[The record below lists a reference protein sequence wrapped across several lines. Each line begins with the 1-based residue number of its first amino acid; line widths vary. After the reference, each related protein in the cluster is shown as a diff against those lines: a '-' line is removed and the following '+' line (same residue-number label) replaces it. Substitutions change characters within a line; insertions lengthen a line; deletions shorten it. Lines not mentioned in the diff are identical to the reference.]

1 MASFDAIAT
10 TFDQFRALP
19 PGVPEAIRTA
29 VWHAVGAPAGARV
42 LDLGA
47 GTGRIGKAF
56 VEEGDNYVGAD
67 LSFAMLREFLVP
79 GHTLFLTQ
87 TDGERLPFREGTFH
101 VVLLMQVLSGARNVR
116 RLLAE
121 AGRMLAPGGALIVGQ
136 TVAPSDGVDAQMK
149 SRLAE
154 ILASLGVERRAQRL
168 GQVEALEWFAS
179 RARRRA
185 SVVAAR
191 WISGRSPRGFLARHR
206 TGSRFAALPEKIQ
219 HDAIEQLAAWA
230 ERHFGSLDAA
240 FSESYSFEL
249 EVFEL

>member
-10 TFDQFRALP
+10 TFGQYRALP

-29 VWHAVGAPAGARV
+29 VWHAVGAPTGARV

-56 VEEGDNYVGAD
+56 VEAGDNYIGAD
-67 LSFAMLREFLVP
+67 LSFAMLREFVVP
-79 GHTLFLTQ
+79 GCTPFLTQ

-116 RLLAE
+116 CLLAE
-121 AGRMLAPGGALIVGQ
+121 AGRILTPGGAIIVGQ
-136 TVAPSDGVDAQMK
+136 TVAPPGGVDAQMK
-149 SRLAE
+149 DRLAE
-154 ILASLGVERRAQRL
+154 ILASLRVEVHRR
-168 GQVEALEWFAS
+168 GYGEALDS
-179 RARRRA
+179 LRARACQRA

-191 WISGRSPRGFLARHR
+191 WISNRSPRGFLARHR

-230 ERHFGSLDAA
+230 GLHFGSLDDA

>member
-1 MASFDAIAT
+1 MMAGFDAIAS
-10 TFDQFRALP
+10 TFDQHRALP

-29 VWHAVGAPAGARV
+29 VWHAVGASVGARV

-56 VEEGDNYVGAD
+56 VEAGDNYVGAD

-79 GHTLFLTQ
+79 GRTPMLAQ
-87 TDGERLPFREGTFH
+87 SDGELLPFREGTFH

-121 AGRMLAPGGALIVGQ
+121 AGRMLAPEGALIVGQ
-136 TVAPSDGVDAQMK
+136 TVAPPDGVDAQMK
-149 SRLAE
+149 DRLRE
-154 ILASLGVERRAQRL
+154 ILAGLGVEAHRR
-168 GQVEALEWFAS
+168 GHGDALDSLAA

-191 WISGRSPRGFLARHR
+191 WISDRSPRGFLERHR

-219 HDAIEQLAAWA
+219 HNAIEQLAVWA
-230 ERHFGSLDAA
+230 GLHFGSLDAA

>member
-1 MASFDAIAT
+1 MAGFDAAAS
-10 TFDQFRALP
+10 TFDQYRALP

-29 VWHAVGAPAGARV
+29 VWRAVNAPSGPRV

-56 VEEGDNYVGAD
+56 VEAGDNYVGAD
-67 LSFAMLREFLVP
+67 LSLAMLREFVVP
-79 GHTLFLTQ
+79 GRTPMLAQ
-87 TDGERLPFREGTFH
+87 ADGERLPFREGTFH
-101 VVLLMQVLSGARNVR
+101 VGLLMQVLSGARNVR

-121 AGRMLAPGGALIVGQ
+121 AGRMLVPGGALILGQ
-136 TVAPSDGVDAQMK
+136 TVAPPDGVDAQMK

-154 ILASLGVERRAQRL
+154 ILASFGVERRAQGL
-168 GQVEALEWFAS
+168 GQVEAFEWFAS

-185 SVVAAR
+185 RVVAAR
-191 WISGRSPRGFLARHR
+191 WISDRSPRGFLARHR
-206 TGSRFAALPEKIQ
+206 TGTRFAALPEEIQ
-219 HDAIEQLAAWA
+219 HDAIEQLAASA
-230 ERHFGSLDAA
+230 GLHFGSLDAI